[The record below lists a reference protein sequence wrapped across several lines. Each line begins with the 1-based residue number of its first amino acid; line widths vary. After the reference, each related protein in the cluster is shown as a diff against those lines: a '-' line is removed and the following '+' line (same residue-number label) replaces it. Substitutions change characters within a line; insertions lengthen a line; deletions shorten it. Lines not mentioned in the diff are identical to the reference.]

1 MAQRSSFAT
10 YSEEA
15 TLGFGSAKVGNFL
28 AVNALRSGRFLD
40 TPELQPIHAIGNSGT
55 IFDHFDYNPNGK
67 DVFHLNILGARN
79 WFQIPNTYDQLG
91 QDQRQKIAT
100 FNIAPGYQHIFSA
113 STLLTINPFY
123 RADRVN
129 YYPSPDITR
138 RHARDH
144 QPASDA
150 DQLGRESR
158 SRDRQRPSQFQSRHA
173 TDADAPARAV
183 WVWDHRSHRPRIP
196 GRRSETSSLD

>member
-1 MAQRSSFAT
+1 M
-10 YSEEA
+10 
-15 TLGFGSAKVGNFL
+15 GNFL

-40 TPELQPIHAIGNSGT
+40 TPELTPIHAIGNSGT

-67 DVFHLNILGARN
+67 DVFHLNVLGARN

-123 RADRVN
+123 PARPRELLSE
-129 YYPSPDITR
+129 PGHHS

-144 QPASDA
+144 QPAPDA
-150 DQLGRESR
+150 DQLGR
-158 SRDRQRPSQFQSRHA
+158 QRPTCRSSRAA
-173 TDADAPARAV
+173 TISKSARN
-183 WVWDHRSHRPRIP
+183 
-196 GRRSETSSLD
+196 